1 MDLHEMP
8 YRLKSARQKR
18 RLVKKDRDKQLIQL
32 DKHQNLLW
40 KQKREL
46 PMIPL
51 EHPYQKGWKRF
62 FVLRKDV
69 QQSAKAVFYQGVL
82 DKINTVEYNN
92 DKSFKRRKR
101 KRWRYHYEE
110 RPQTLMPIYEWQW
123 QSNRLKLTD
132 AEQLCFYRHEE
143 PFGRRGETS
152 VTYLFAEPWLFVLV
166 IKPRII
172 HEVKMIDEVLEQE
185 IKTIDNY
192 IDNNYLW
199 PRISRLTRGRGHR
212 YWKDV
217 FFDKPKYINKLKN
230 KPMYLI
236 QNEYVD

>member
-69 QQSAKAVFYQGVL
+69 QQSAKAVFY
-82 DKINTVEYNN
+82 
-92 DKSFKRRKR
+92 
-101 KRWRYHYEE
+101 
-110 RPQTLMPIYEWQW
+110 
-123 QSNRLKLTD
+123 
-132 AEQLCFYRHEE
+132 
-143 PFGRRGETS
+143 
-152 VTYLFAEPWLFVLV
+152 
-166 IKPRII
+166 
-172 HEVKMIDEVLEQE
+172 
-185 IKTIDNY
+185 
-192 IDNNYLW
+192 
-199 PRISRLTRGRGHR
+199 
-212 YWKDV
+212 
-217 FFDKPKYINKLKN
+217 
-230 KPMYLI
+230 
-236 QNEYVD
+236 